1 MGRLKTYLI
10 HWSPPIGN
18 PQNPHG
24 IASHY
29 LGCTNKNLLERFQEH
44 CQGQGQGAKITR
56 GAILQGRT
64 LLLVRYWNGGWRQEK
79 IIKKRHN
86 SRYYCP
92 ICNPKQLSIFD
103 PNNRK
108 QNYIERINFEVKR
121 KSFNS

>member
-1 MGRLKTYLI
+1 MGKLKTYLI

-18 PQNPHG
+18 PLNPHG
-24 IASHY
+24 TASHY
-29 LGCTNKNLLERFQEH
+29 LGCTNQNLLERFQEH
-44 CQGQGQGAKITR
+44 CQGQGAKITR

-103 PNNRK
+103 PTTASK
-108 QNYIERINFEVKR
+108 TT
-121 KSFNS
+121 

>member
-1 MGRLKTYLI
+1 MGKLKTYLI

-44 CQGQGQGAKITR
+44 CQGQGAKITR
-56 GAILQGRT
+56 GAILQGRK
-64 LLLVRYWNGGWRQEK
+64 LLLVRYWNEGWRLEK

-103 PNNRK
+103 SNNRK
-108 QNYIERINFEVKR
+108 QNYIERINLEVKR
-121 KSFNS
+121 KSII